1 MAKSSGATQ
10 PGADRFSY
18 PFVSKGFT
26 LIELLVVIAL
36 IGILAAIGIPTFQGF
51 QQKAKTN
58 ACKANFDSTYK
69 NYIAIMSKCAGD
81 GSINIMNRPVNTTY
95 YNVLCSKDKFVLYSD
110 DVINHLNNISILRN
124 IFKPDRN
131 NVLQPG
137 SCSGS
142 SFDTNVGFIWILG
155 DEASK
160 TISMCSCC
168 DVPCSSP
175 QNRLS
180 TLLQIE

>member
-1 MAKSSGATQ
+1 MKNYHYCRNAS
-10 PGADRFSY
+10 
-18 PFVSKGFT
+18 GFT

-36 IGILAAIGIPTFQGF
+36 LGILAAIGVPSFQGF
-51 QQKAKTN
+51 QQKAKIN
-58 ACKANFDSTYK
+58 SCKANFDSTYK
-69 NYIAIMSKCAGD
+69 SYIAIMSKCADD
-81 GSINIMNRPVNTTY
+81 GSLNIMSRPSNATY
-95 YNVLCSKDKFVLYSD
+95 YNVSCSKDKFVLYSD

-124 IFKPDRN
+124 IFKPDGN

-160 TISMCSCC
+160 TISLCSCC
-168 DVPCSSP
+168 GVPCSSQ